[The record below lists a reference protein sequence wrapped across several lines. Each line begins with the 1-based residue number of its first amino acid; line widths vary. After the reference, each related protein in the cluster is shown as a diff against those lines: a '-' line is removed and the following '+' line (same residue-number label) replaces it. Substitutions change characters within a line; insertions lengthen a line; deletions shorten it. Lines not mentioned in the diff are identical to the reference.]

1 LIIEN
6 GIVIKRILGEYKE
19 ICKEVNCID
28 LRKYGITLPGFIDI
42 HTHLRGLR
50 LEYKED
56 ERSGSMAA
64 AKGGF
69 TAIVDM
75 PNTLP
80 EINNVNALKLKLEKL
95 ALHSYVNY
103 GIYVSPSNE
112 PNELNNMLK
121 YDGVVGVKIFPKDL
135 KYLQR
140 TLDVVRKIKNSN
152 KIIIIHAEH
161 PAGIDECEAGSRWR
175 CRPIELEIMFL
186 NYMERYI
193 RKKDRIHITHV
204 TNPLTLTYAKRLH
217 FTIDTCPHYLYLN
230 ALDEYK
236 HGCIAK
242 VSPPLRTETTRRI
255 LINMLQ
261 HFDAISTDH
270 APHHINEK
278 IDLFENCP
286 SGIASIDFAASL
298 ILNLIHLN
306 IINLNDVIRLLS
318 LGPAKIL
325 GLTRRWGCF
334 EKGCIANY
342 TIVDPYKEVL
352 IKSSET
358 FSKAKYSPYEDMKI
372 RGAVTGTIIG
382 GSIVYLDGEIIEKPN
397 AIPLTKFIGD

>member
-1 LIIEN
+1 MIIEN

-121 YDGVVGVKIFPKDL
+121 YDGVVGVNATRDLEKLIDYVEEGQIDIHNAFSRIKD
-135 KYLQR
+135 
-140 TLDVVRKIKNSN
+140 VI
-152 KIIIIHAEH
+152 
-161 PAGIDECEAGSRWR
+161 
-175 CRPIELEIMFL
+175 
-186 NYMERYI
+186 
-193 RKKDRIHITHV
+193 
-204 TNPLTLTYAKRLH
+204 
-217 FTIDTCPHYLYLN
+217 
-230 ALDEYK
+230 
-236 HGCIAK
+236 
-242 VSPPLRTETTRRI
+242 
-255 LINMLQ
+255 
-261 HFDAISTDH
+261 DAIQTIFDIQSQ
-270 APHHINEK
+270 ASSNISV
-278 IDLFENCP
+278 DLA
-286 SGIASIDFAASL
+286 IA
-298 ILNLIHLN
+298 
-306 IINLNDVIRLLS
+306 
-318 LGPAKIL
+318 
-325 GLTRRWGCF
+325 
-334 EKGCIANY
+334 
-342 TIVDPYKEVL
+342 
-352 IKSSET
+352 
-358 FSKAKYSPYEDMKI
+358 
-372 RGAVTGTIIG
+372 
-382 GSIVYLDGEIIEKPN
+382 
-397 AIPLTKFIGD
+397 